1 MPAYRTPY
9 RDIRFL
15 LHDVFDFPAH
25 YAELAG
31 EPLTAELLD
40 GILEEIGR
48 FTEQELAPLNAVGDR
63 EGCRLENGVVTTP
76 PGFREAWEAFVA
88 GGWTGVTG
96 DPEHGGQGLPP
107 SVGALVEE
115 LATTTNMAWSMY
127 PALSHGAVN
136 ALEAHGTPEQ
146 KERWLRPLLAGR
158 WTGTMCLTEPHCG
171 SDVGLLRTKAEPRD
185 DGSYAITGTKIFI
198 SAGEHDLAEN
208 IVHLVL
214 ARLPD
219 APGGTKGITMFV
231 VPKFLPR
238 EDGTPGERNGVTCVS
253 IEEKM
258 GIHGNATCQLA
269 FEGARGW
276 RIGPEHGGMRCM
288 FTMMNAARLVVG
300 IQGLGQTEAAYQAAL
315 AWATEREQMRSL
327 AGPVAPERPA
337 DPILVHPDV
346 RRMLLTQKALAE
358 GGRALVYFSSLQ
370 ADRVQRGADE
380 ETRAA
385 ANRLLDLLTPIV
397 KGFLTETAQETT
409 QLAVQ
414 VFGGHGY
421 VRDQG
426 VEQFAR
432 DVRIAAIY
440 EGTTQIQ
447 ALDLLGRKVLGDGGR
462 ALNELLALLD
472 ADCVALEGRA
482 ELAPWAAEVRGLLGE
497 WGDLAAGV
505 GARAMKDPREVG
517 AAAVDFL
524 LYSGWVLL
532 AWAWLRMLAASA
544 GRDDDPFFTGK
555 RQTGAFFFRRLLPR
569 SRPLVAGI
577 RDGLDALA
585 DPEPALF
592 AH

>member
-1 MPAYRTPY
+1 
-9 RDIRFL
+9 
-15 LHDVFDFPAH
+15 
-25 YAELAG
+25 
-31 EPLTAELLD
+31 
-40 GILEEIGR
+40 
-48 FTEQELAPLNAVGDR
+48 
-63 EGCRLENGVVTTP
+63 VVTTP
-76 PGFREAWEAFVA
+76 PGFREAYASFVA
-88 GGWTGVTG
+88 GGWTSVTG
-96 DPEHGGQGLPP
+96 YPHWGGQGLPP
-107 SVGALVEE
+107 SIGTLVEE

-327 AGPVAPERPA
+327 AGPAAPERPA

-370 ADRVQRGADE
+370 ADRVQRGVDE

-585 DPEPALF
+585 DAEPALF